1 MGQGALSRASRARD
15 NLKLAASP
23 QAIEHLERVFG
34 VGSQPVKEVKGT
46 EKKYTKT
53 KFGLALNR
61 IKEVYHLDA
70 AVVRDADL
78 PVHLSSRGLVPL
90 TQYAV
95 KPVQACRSKG
105 MIPWPVKIEG
115 YEPFTIEEEDESG
128 VTFLEAAAQF
138 VMLKRDLR
146 KRGAEP

>member
-1 MGQGALSRASRARD
+1 MEAGAAFGEVRARAALTG
-15 NLKLAASP
+15 NLKLVPP
-23 QAIEHLERVFG
+23 QAVKHLERVFG
-34 VGSQPVKEVKGT
+34 VDSQTVKDIKGT

-70 AVVRDADL
+70 AVVQDADL
-78 PVHLSSRGLVPL
+78 PVHLTTRGLVPL

-115 YEPFTIEEEDESG
+115 YEPFTIEEEDQRGGRSLRQPG
-128 VTFLEAAAQF
+128 VPRSRRLEN
-138 VMLKRDLR
+138 
-146 KRGAEP
+146 PP